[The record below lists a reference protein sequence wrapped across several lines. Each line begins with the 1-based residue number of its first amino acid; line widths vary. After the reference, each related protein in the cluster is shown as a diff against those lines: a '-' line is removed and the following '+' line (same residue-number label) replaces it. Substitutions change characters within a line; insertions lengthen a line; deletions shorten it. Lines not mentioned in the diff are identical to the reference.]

1 MVLMLRVGPQ
11 IPIAPQP
18 CTKLGHRIR
27 VGASRDLKGR
37 LVENLA
43 VHPESSNALGS

>member
-1 MVLMLRVGPQ
+1 MALMLQVGPQ
-11 IPIAPQP
+11 VPIAPQP

-27 VGASRDLKGR
+27 AGVSRDLKGR

-43 VHPESSNALGS
+43 VHPESPNALGS